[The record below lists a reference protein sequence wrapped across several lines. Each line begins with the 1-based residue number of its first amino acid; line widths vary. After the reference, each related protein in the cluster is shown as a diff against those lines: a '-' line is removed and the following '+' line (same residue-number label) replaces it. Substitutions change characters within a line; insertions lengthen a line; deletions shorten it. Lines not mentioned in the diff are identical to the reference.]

1 MEKQMKD
8 TEAKQKKQDHWMR
21 RRHRVVLALVRYPL
35 TIWSRLACRVKVTPC
50 EGKEP
55 CLILYNHQTPYD
67 QFFVMMGFRQFIYY
81 LITEDVMSNGW
92 LSSLIRWLGAP
103 IPIKKQTTDLNAIK
117 SMLKVAREGGTIAL
131 APEGNRTY
139 SGKTEHMS
147 TGIARL
153 ARKMRLPIV
162 LYRIEGGYGLEPRWG
177 DARRRGPV
185 KAGVYRVITPEE
197 YAPLSDDD
205 LFALIQDGLYVNE
218 SAADARYVSG
228 RRAEYLERAVYVC
241 PYCGLSRFES
251 RGNETECLLCH
262 RKITYGEDKRLSGV
276 GFDFPFS
283 FVNDWY
289 EYQNQFVREL
299 DVLKFTDSPL
309 YTDPVRLSEVIPY
322 RRKVL
327 LRSKASLKLYGN
339 RVVFDEGAGN
349 SLVFSFD
356 ELSAAAV
363 LGRNKLNLYHGEK
376 IYQIRGDKRF
386 NALKY
391 ANIYYRYEQMK
402 RGDNHGEFLGL

>member
-1 MEKQMKD
+1 M
-8 TEAKQKKQDHWMR
+8 
-21 RRHRVVLALVRYPL
+21 
-35 TIWSRLACRVKVTPC
+35 
-50 EGKEP
+50 
-55 CLILYNHQTPYD
+55 
-67 QFFVMMGFRQFIYY
+67 
-81 LITEDVMSNGW
+81 
-92 LSSLIRWLGAP
+92 
-103 IPIKKQTTDLNAIK
+103 
-117 SMLKVAREGGTIAL
+117 
-131 APEGNRTY
+131 
-139 SGKTEHMS
+139 
-147 TGIARL
+147 
-153 ARKMRLPIV
+153 
-162 LYRIEGGYGLEPRWG
+162 
-177 DARRRGPV
+177 
-185 KAGVYRVITPEE
+185 
-197 YAPLSDDD
+197 
-205 LFALIQDGLYVNE
+205 
-218 SAADARYVSG
+218 
-228 RRAEYLERAVYVC
+228 C

-251 RGNETECLLCH
+251 QGNETECLLCH

-299 DVLKFTDSPL
+299 DVLNFTDSPL

-349 SLVFSFD
+349 SLVLSFD

-376 IYQIRGDKRF
+376 IYQIRGEKRF